1 MEERRAYRRVGGDLE
16 VTDDT
21 VIIGH
26 MVVHRHQWPAL
37 WLLVILLLAA
47 GLRFW
52 RLDGL
57 PPGLYHDEAYNG
69 LDALSLLQGKLFP
82 QYYEGWE
89 LYAGDAHADRPAVPT
104 RFPVFFEGNYG
115 REPLHVYLM
124 ALSIRLFGNTPF
136 AVRAVMA
143 VAGTLAVFTTWL
155 AARAL
160 FPPDPRRLMGGELL
174 PLLAAFSLA
183 VLYPALTFSRFGIR
197 AMTLLPPM
205 TLAVYSFWRG
215 WHGRSDVWLGLAGFF
230 TGLSLYT
237 FAAARLFPLAFMLFG
252 LFMLIVDWPSLRQ
265 RWRGL
270 ALATGAAL
278 LTALPLLWYFIRYPY
293 FFVFRMAFVANRGA
307 GVVEGAPAR
316 TWLLNVGRVMGGL
329 FRQGDTHLR
338 HNLPGRPYLDP
349 LQALLLA
356 AGAVRGVRYFR
367 KPAYAF
373 VLFWFGVMLLPSILS
388 GDAPHFGRLVGL
400 APPAAILIAIGGTW
414 LAEKI
419 AAHTR
424 SSWVAPAVLVG
435 LSVASLTLTTRDYF
449 GRYANHPDLPRDF
462 YQADWR
468 LGQYAAAQP
477 PATVLYLSPSQ
488 EEMATI
494 YFALADPDGMR
505 SFNGDEGLI
514 PAGIPGQAAV
524 YLVRPAAETTLSN
537 LQSYFP
543 SGEMRPSE
551 DNFVA
556 FHVPADA
563 ERIRTAMTAD
573 SDFGGIIKLVGYT
586 IDPTDDQLLVTLA
599 WQAVAA
605 TSVDYTGFV
614 HLLDAGGDLV
624 AQTDRPPAGYPTSDW
639 RPGEIIIEHFRVRLP
654 SSISPGTYRLR
665 TGFYDPATVI
675 RLGEAA
681 DLGPV
686 NLP

>member
-1 MEERRAYRRVGGDLE
+1 ML
-16 VTDDT
+16 
-21 VIIGH
+21 
-26 MVVHRHQWPAL
+26 
-37 WLLVILLLAA
+37 LLVILLLAG

-52 RLDGL
+52 HLDRL

-89 LYAGDAHADRPAVPT
+89 LYAGDAHADRPAVPS
-104 RFPVFFEGNYG
+104 RFPMFFEGNYG
-115 REPLHVYLM
+115 REPLHVYLV
-124 ALSIRLFGNTPF
+124 ALSIWLLGNTPF
-136 AVRAVMA
+136 AIRAVMA

-160 FPPDPRRLMGGELL
+160 FPPDRDRLMSGELL

-197 AMTLLPPM
+197 AMLLLPPM
-205 TLAVYSFWRG
+205 TLAVYAFWRG
-215 WHGRSDVWLGLAGFF
+215 WNGRSSSWLGLAGFF

-237 FAAARLFPLAFMLFG
+237 FAAARLFPLAFVLFG
-252 LFMLIVDWPSLRQ
+252 LFMLIVDRAGLRE
-265 RWRGL
+265 RWREL

-293 FFVFRMAFVANRGA
+293 FFVFRMAFVANRGEGA
-307 GVVEGAPAR
+307 VEGAPAI
-316 TWLLNVGRVMGGL
+316 TWLLNVGRVIGGL
-329 FRQGDTHLR
+329 FWKGDSHVR
-338 HNLPGRPYLDP
+338 HNLPGRPYLD
-349 LQALLLA
+349 LVQALLLA
-356 AGAVRGVRYFR
+356 AGTVKGVRFFR

-373 VLFWFGVMLLPSILS
+373 VLFWFAVMLLPSILS

-419 AAHTR
+419 AAKAP
-424 SSWVAPAVLVG
+424 SPWVAPVVLIG
-435 LSVASLTLTTRDYF
+435 LSAVSLTLTTRDYF
-449 GRYANHPDLPRDF
+449 GRYASHPDLPRDF

-477 PATVLYLSPSQ
+477 PETVLYFSPSQ

-494 YFALADPDGMR
+494 YFALADPNAIR

-514 PAGIPGQAAV
+514 PAGIPEQPAV
-524 YLVRPAAETTLSN
+524 YLVRPAAKSALSN

-543 SGEMRPSE
+543 SGEVRQSE

-563 ERIRTAMTAD
+563 ERIRTEMTTD
-573 SDFGGIIKLVGYT
+573 SDFGGTIKLVGYT
-586 IDPTDDQLLVTLA
+586 IDHTGEQMLITLA
-599 WQAVAA
+599 WQAIAA
-605 TSVDYTGFV
+605 TAVDYTGFV

-639 RPGEIIIEHFRVRLP
+639 RPGEIIIDHFRVDLP
-654 SSISPGTYRLR
+654 SNMSPGTYPLR
-665 TGFYDPATVI
+665 TGFYDPATVA

-681 DLGPV
+681 DLGPI

>member
-1 MEERRAYRRVGGDLE
+1 
-16 VTDDT
+16 
-21 VIIGH
+21 
-26 MVVHRHQWPAL
+26 MVVSRNQWPAVL
-37 WLLVILLLAA
+37 LLVILLLAT

-52 RLDGL
+52 HLDRL
-57 PPGLYHDEAYNG
+57 PPGLYHDEAYYG

-89 LYAGDAHADRPAVPT
+89 LYAGDAHADNPAVPT

-115 REPLHVYLM
+115 REPLHVYLV
-124 ALSIRLFGNTPF
+124 ALSIRIFGNIPF
-136 AVRAVMA
+136 AVRVVTAA
-143 VAGTLAVFTTWL
+143 AGTLAVFTTWL

-160 FPPDPRRLMGGELL
+160 FPPDGRRLMNGELL

-205 TLAVYSFWRG
+205 TLAVYAFWRG
-215 WHGRSDVWLGLAGFF
+215 WNGRSNVWLGVAGFF

-237 FAAARLFPLAFMLFG
+237 FAASRLFPVAFVLFG
-252 LFMLIVDWPSLRQ
+252 LSMLIVDRPGLRE

-307 GVVEGAPAR
+307 GVVEGAPAL
-316 TWLLNVGRVMGGL
+316 TWLLNVGRVIGGL
-329 FRQGDTHLR
+329 FWKGDTHVR

-349 LQALLLA
+349 VQALLLV
-356 AGAVRGVRYFR
+356 AGTMRGARFFR
-367 KPAYAF
+367 QPAYAF

-414 LAEKI
+414 LSEKI
-419 AAHTR
+419 AASAL
-424 SSWVAPAVLVG
+424 SSWVSPVVLVG
-435 LSVASLTLTTRDYF
+435 LAAASLTLTARDYF
-449 GRYANHPDLPRDF
+449 GRYANHPDLSRDF

-468 LGQYAAAQP
+468 LGQYAASQP
-477 PATVLYLSPSQ
+477 PETVLYLSPSQ

-494 YFALADPDGMR
+494 YFALADPNGIR
-505 SFNGDEGLI
+505 SFNGEEGLI
-514 PAGIPGQAAV
+514 PAGIPEQPAV
-524 YLVRPAAETTLSN
+524 YLVRPAAETTLSS

-543 SGEMRPSE
+543 DGEIRRSE

-563 ERIRTAMTAD
+563 ERVRTGMTAD
-573 SDFGGIIKLVGYT
+573 SDFGDVIRLVGYT
-586 IDPTDDQLLVTLA
+586 TDYSDDQVLITLA
-599 WQAVAA
+599 WEAVAA
-605 TSVDYTGFV
+605 TPVNFTGFV
-614 HLLDAGGDLV
+614 HLLDANDELV
-624 AQTDRPPAGYPTSDW
+624 AQTDRPPVGYPTSDW
-639 RPGEIIIEHFRVRLP
+639 QPGEIIIDHFRVVLP
-654 SSISPGTYRLR
+654 PDLSPGTYRLR
-665 TGFYDPATVI
+665 TGFYDPATVV

-681 DLGPV
+681 DLGSI